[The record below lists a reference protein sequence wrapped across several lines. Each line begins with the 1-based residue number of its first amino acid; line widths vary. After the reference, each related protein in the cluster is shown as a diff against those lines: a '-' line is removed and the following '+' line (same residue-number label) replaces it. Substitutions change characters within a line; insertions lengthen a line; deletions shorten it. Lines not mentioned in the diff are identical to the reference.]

1 MSKWDARREA
11 LDLFDRHP
19 GWSDRRIARLLDVS
33 NSTITRWRT
42 EAGLPRYR
50 KRVRGVRRR
59 SELLSIHTGT
69 EDEATAELRRLGRS
83 GHA

>member
-1 MSKWDARREA
+1 MSKWAARKEA
-11 LDLFDRHP
+11 LALLDRHP
-19 GWSDRRIARLLDVS
+19 GWSDRRLARLLDVS
-33 NSTITRWRT
+33 NSTVSRWRS

-59 SELLSIHTGT
+59 SELLRLHA
-69 EDEATAELRRLGRS
+69 DDKATAELRRLGRR

>member
-1 MSKWDARREA
+1 MSKWDTRREA
-11 LDLFDRHP
+11 LALLDRHP
-19 GWSDRRIARLLDVS
+19 GWSDRRIACLLDVS

-50 KRVRGVRRR
+50 KRVRSVRRR
-59 SELLSIHTGT
+59 SELLPIHSGT
-69 EDEATAELRRLGRS
+69 EDEVTAELQRLSRN